1 MVLLGFVGKE
11 PILQRLAEIGRI
23 GNWEFEA

>member
-1 MVLLGFVGKE
+1 MVLLGFVSKE